1 MWILP
6 GILSALFLGIYDI
19 CKKLSL
25 RDNDVLAVLFLSN
38 CAALMLT
45 IPVFIGS
52 FIAPDMMHHLTL
64 QADLPS
70 VRQHGFILGKTLLV
84 SSSWI
89 AAFFALKHLPI
100 SIVSPIRASA
110 PLWTLIGATL
120 LFGETLKP
128 LHWGAIGITFV
139 SYYIFSVVGK
149 LEGIRFS
156 RNLWMLLV
164 AIATLTGAISALYDK
179 YLLHHIGINPI
190 TMQVWFSFYLVIVN
204 GTVFGVSRLYAG
216 TPIQFEWRYSILLIG
231 VFLIVADFLYF
242 RALSHPDALIA
253 ILSVVRRG
261 SVVVSFVVGGILF
274 GELNKRKKMI
284 PLLGVLTGVILLLF

>member
-25 RDNDVLAVLFLSN
+25 RDNNVLTVLFLSN

-45 IPVFIGS
+45 IPVFVGS
-52 FIAPDMMHHLTL
+52 FLAPDLMHHLTL

-156 RNLWMLLV
+156 RNIWMLLV

-179 YLLHHIGINPI
+179 YLLHYIGINPI

-204 GTVFGVSRLYAG
+204 GTVLGVSRLFAR

-231 VFLIVADFLYF
+231 IFLIVADFLYF

-253 ILSVVRRG
+253 ILSIVRRA
-261 SVVVSFVVGGILF
+261 SVVVSFVVGGILL

-284 PLLGVLTGVILLLF
+284 PLLGVLTGVVLLLF

>member
-25 RDNDVLAVLFLSN
+25 RDNNVLAVLFLSN

-45 IPVFIGS
+45 IPVFVGS
-52 FIAPDMMHHLTL
+52 FLAPDIMHHLTL

-156 RNLWMLLV
+156 RNIWMLLV

-179 YLLHHIGINPI
+179 YLLHYIGIDPI

-204 GTVFGVSRLYAG
+204 GTVLGVSRLFAR

-231 VFLIVADFLYF
+231 IFLIIADFLYF

-253 ILSVVRRG
+253 ILSIVRRG
-261 SVVVSFVVGGILF
+261 SVVVSFVVGGILL

-284 PLLGVLTGVILLLF
+284 PLLGVLTGVVLLLF